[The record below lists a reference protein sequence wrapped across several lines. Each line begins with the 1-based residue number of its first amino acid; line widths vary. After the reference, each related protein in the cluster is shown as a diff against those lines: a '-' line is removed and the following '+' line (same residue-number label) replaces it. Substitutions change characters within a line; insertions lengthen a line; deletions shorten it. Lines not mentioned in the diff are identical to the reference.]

1 MRNGV
6 DLQRFQALPREQ
18 ARGTLGLVGSPLL
31 LSVGNLIELK
41 GHHLVIEAVSMLQA
55 KYPGGHLVI
64 IGDGPER
71 AALERCA
78 REHGVTSR
86 VTFTGTI
93 QNGQLGRWYS
103 AADALVLASRR
114 EGWANVLLE
123 AMACGTPVVATKV
136 GGTSEVV
143 VEGVGVLVA
152 ERSAAS
158 IAKGVHGLLVSY
170 PARAAVRA
178 YAEGF
183 GWKQTSCSQ
192 LDLLTRIVATQLE
205 RFHA

>member
-1 MRNGV
+1 
-6 DLQRFQALPREQ
+6 
-18 ARGTLGLVGSPLL
+18 
-31 LSVGNLIELK
+31 
-41 GHHLVIEAVSMLQA
+41 
-55 KYPGGHLVI
+55 
-64 IGDGPER
+64 
-71 AALERCA
+71 
-78 REHGVTSR
+78 
-86 VTFTGTI
+86 
-93 QNGQLGRWYS
+93 
-103 AADALVLASRR
+103 
-114 EGWANVLLE
+114 
-123 AMACGTPVVATKV
+123 MACGTPVVATKV